1 VLTNVTDVRVL
12 QYALLLLRDFLL
24 ELPGD
29 AERRA
34 RLAVRIDGGAGGNA
48 LPLLQLAGTS
58 GSGARILS
66 LDANAFVLENAAMCA
81 AALVAA
87 GNADETATSGLLS
100 WVLSNLKLFGSH
112 SAAQVRVTEVAVE
125 ALMVV
130 LRSEAMRDLFLLEN
144 GVQML
149 LPMLSARNSQLLYDA
164 SHCLW
169 LISLHRLG
177 ADGAGGAGGKGA
189 ESVVGVAELEREGA
203 VKALVRLCRLG
214 MPLKVM
220 RMALAVLANVVRAAR
235 SKELA
240 GDLSETHLP
249 ELVASL
255 LAQEPR
261 ITDPEL
267 LDDLSLLAEAMAAA
281 VAGGAG
287 GARAQSAVQ
296 RLEAEVA
303 TRRLDWG
310 VLHTPEFWKE
320 NASRVEAGG
329 GFTLIRQ
336 LADLLQSSG
345 SEDGQGVD
353 DVTAAVALFDLGEFA
368 SAHPQGKAILHG
380 MGVKPLVMS
389 FLKRTEDDVKHQAL
403 LALSKMM
410 VTRWQFVG
418 QAGSAG
424 AAARS

>member
-1 VLTNVTDVRVL
+1 MTDVRVL

-261 ITDPEL
+261 ITDPER

-281 VAGGAG
+281 GAGGAG